1 MNINSIDLNLLKI
14 FDAVMSEGNV
24 TRASQRLY
32 MSQPA
37 VSHALNRLRHAL
49 KDELFVKSSSGV
61 RPTLR
66 AQELAGPVNVA
77 LSALDG
83 ALQTTRFDPE
93 SSDRVFR
100 IATHDYLTTV
110 LMASLARYLNAHAP
124 KVRIQLKLMEGR
136 ALEMLDQ
143 QEADLAISAFGAL
156 PARFESQTLI
166 EDKYVVVMRGDHPLA
181 RQKLTVKRYAAASH
195 LLVSPRGDPRGF
207 VDTALTRLGLTR
219 HVAIVINQFS
229 PAAAIIQQSDLLLTA
244 PERIAKQHARSHDL
258 KVVQC
263 PVDSPEPY
271 SITSMVW
278 HSRFGN
284 HPAHDWLREVLVKVS

>member
-37 VSHALNRLRHAL
+37 VSHALNRLRHTL
-49 KDELFVKSSSGV
+49 KDELFVKASSGV
-61 RPTLR
+61 RPTPR
-66 AQELAGPVNVA
+66 AQELAGPVNLA
-77 LSALDG
+77 LSALAG

-93 SSDRVFR
+93 NSDRVFR

-110 LMASLARYLNAHAP
+110 LMANLARYLKVHAP

-143 QEADLAISAFGAL
+143 QEADLAISAFGVL
-156 PARFESQTLI
+156 PARFESRTLI
-166 EDKYVVVMRGDHPLA
+166 EDKYVVVMRSDHPLA
-181 RQKLTVKRYAAASH
+181 RQRLTVKRYAAASH

-207 VDTALTRLGLTR
+207 VDTALARLGLTR

-229 PAAAIIQQSDLLLTA
+229 PAAAIVQQSDLLLTV

-258 KVVQC
+258 RLTRC
-263 PVDSPEPY
+263 PVASPESY

-278 HSRFGN
+278 HSRFGK
-284 HPAHDWLREVLVKVS
+284 HPAHDWLRDVLLKVS